1 MEPLVLVV
9 PASGGLGASTFA
21 AVLARQV
28 SGVLV
33 DGDVEGAGVDATLV
47 LEDEPGLRWPDLA
60 GLEGPAEPRHLL
72 ARLPGSAPPVLAGA
86 GPTRVR
92 SAVVGSALAAL
103 RAQRPVV
110 VDLPAPV
117 LDRHDWL
124 AWADLVVLLAGL
136 RPRQV
141 RDAEVTLRRVRDGAA
156 TVRLV
161 TRGARRAEPVGR
173 EVADHLGGAWLGH
186 LEDEPGVLRDEGRG
200 RPPRSRGAV
209 GRVARTVAEVLPPA
223 TADEGGEPRWLGWFP
238 SSGIVEPSEDFLGAL
253 YYAFLPSLALGL
265 GLMAHLT
272 RMTRSTMTG
281 ILGQEFIR
289 VARAKGLTERTVI
302 WRYALAN
309 AIGPVITIA
318 GLQIGYLFGSIIV
331 MESLFGYTG
340 MGWLTYQALLNRDL
354 PLIQATVFVI
364 AAVVMITNLLVD
376 LLYVLIDPRVKLG

>member
-47 LEDEPGLRWPDLA
+47 LEEEPGLRWPDLA

-124 AWADLVVLLAGL
+124 AWADLVVLLVGL

-223 TADEGGEPRWLGWFP
+223 TADEGGEPRWL
-238 SSGIVEPSEDFLGAL
+238 
-253 YYAFLPSLALGL
+253 
-265 GLMAHLT
+265 
-272 RMTRSTMTG
+272 
-281 ILGQEFIR
+281 
-289 VARAKGLTERTVI
+289 RA
-302 WRYALAN
+302 
-309 AIGPVITIA
+309 A
-318 GLQIGYLFGSIIV
+318 G
-331 MESLFGYTG
+331 
-340 MGWLTYQALLNRDL
+340 
-354 PLIQATVFVI
+354 
-364 AAVVMITNLLVD
+364 
-376 LLYVLIDPRVKLG
+376 